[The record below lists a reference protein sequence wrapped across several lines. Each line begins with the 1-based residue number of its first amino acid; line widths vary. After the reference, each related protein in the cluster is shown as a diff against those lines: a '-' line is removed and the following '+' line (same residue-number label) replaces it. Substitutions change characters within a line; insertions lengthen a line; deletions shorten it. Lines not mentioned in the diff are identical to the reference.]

1 MNTNPTEIRPTWVRM
16 PRNGTLCP
24 YSGMTRGSLYKLCA
38 SGAIKSAII
47 GNRESRRRVRL
58 VNYDS
63 LMAFIA
69 AHAEPVKQ
77 ETAPAA

>member
-1 MNTNPTEIRPTWVRM
+1 
-16 PRNGTLCP
+16 
-24 YSGMTRGSLYKLCA
+24 MTRGSLYKLCA